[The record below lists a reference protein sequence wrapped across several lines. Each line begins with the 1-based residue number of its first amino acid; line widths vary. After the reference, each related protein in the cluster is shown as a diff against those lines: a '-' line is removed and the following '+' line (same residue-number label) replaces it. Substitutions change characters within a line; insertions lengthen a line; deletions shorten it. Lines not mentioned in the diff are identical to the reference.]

1 MEFGDNIGMADW
13 WTHIRHVGN
22 AVNGSTAL
30 GLITAALGRSKLSL
44 RGDLV
49 IAEHYRLPFP
59 IAGAFT
65 IGDVVIVP
73 SGTLDD
79 LIARYPDVVEH
90 ERGHAWQ
97 YTYCFGLPFLMAYT
111 AAMGWSWLRTGDRA
125 AANFFEV
132 TADLAKG
139 GYRELPKRWIREG
152 ATVVRQEF
160 VRDIF
165 PEANSRV

>member
-1 MEFGDNIGMADW
+1 MADW

-44 RGDLV
+44 RDDLV
-49 IAEHYRLPFP
+49 IAERYRLPFP

-79 LIARYPDVVEH
+79 LIARHPDVVEH

-97 YTYCFGLPFLMAYT
+97 YTYCFGLPFFVAYA

-139 GYRELPKRWIREG
+139 GYRELPKRSLRAGFADVRSKLSRSKQG
-152 ATVVRQEF
+152 A
-160 VRDIF
+160 
-165 PEANSRV
+165 ANQNL